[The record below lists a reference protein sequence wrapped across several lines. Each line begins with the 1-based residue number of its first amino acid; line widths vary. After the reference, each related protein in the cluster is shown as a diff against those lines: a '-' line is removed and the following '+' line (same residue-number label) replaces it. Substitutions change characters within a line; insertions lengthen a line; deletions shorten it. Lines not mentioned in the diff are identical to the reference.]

1 MSSPQENLYDA
12 IRIVKRKIIPLA
24 FILTFLT
31 IWIVSIL
38 GLLHY
43 A

>member
-12 IRIVKRKIIPLA
+12 IRIVKKIIPLA
-24 FILTFLT
+24 FILYFLT

>member
-24 FILTFLT
+24 FI
-31 IWIVSIL
+31 
-38 GLLHY
+38 
-43 A
+43 

>member
-24 FILTFLT
+24 
-31 IWIVSIL
+31 
-38 GLLHY
+38 
-43 A
+43 